1 MVTDNDYMD
10 QLVKNGPPPATEKN
24 RTIPKLTTISAAA
37 LQRKDIPPLQFVVDG
52 FIPLG
57 LALLCSPPKYG
68 KSWMSLDLGLQV
80 ARGKPFLQHPTN
92 QCGCLYL
99 SLEDGQRR
107 LRNRMDKLLNG
118 EDAPDNFYF
127 ATTAVTLKAGLCE
140 MLDDFVATHPNVGLV
155 IIDTF
160 QFVRDDISK
169 KESLYAT
176 DYREVSMLKKFA
188 DSHNIALLLVHHLSK
203 RVDDGDPYNMI
214 SGTTGITGAADT
226 MMVLTRDKRNDAN
239 TTLSVIGRD
248 IEGSDMVLTFIPE
261 TCHWTV
267 VGTAEDIAAERNR
280 RTYENNPIVCTV
292 RTLLDKNPDGWQ
304 GTMSELLA
312 VGLEVTGHPLASGP
326 RDLTAK
332 LQALDNL
339 FTADDI
345 SHTRVPH
352 GTGGGKHQF
361 RRIPIDEDILTTPL
375 PDIQF

>member
-1 MVTDNDYMD
+1 MDNECFA
-10 QLVKNGPPPATEKN
+10 QLVAAGEPPDHAAPSGRRLA
-24 RTIPKLTTISAAA
+24 TISAAA

-57 LALLCSPPKYG
+57 LTLLCSPPKYG

-226 MMVLTRDKRNDAN
+226 MIVLTRDKRNDAN

-248 IEGSDMVLTFIPE
+248 IEGSDMVLTFHSE
-261 TCHWTV
+261 TCRWTV
-267 VGTAEDIAAERNR
+267 VGSAASIAAEQSRRN
-280 RTYENNPIVCTV
+280 YDANPIVKTV
-292 RTLLDKNPDGWQ
+292 KMLLTQNPAGWR
-304 GTMSELLA
+304 GTMSELLTA
-312 VGLEVTGHPLASGP
+312 GLELTGSQLALSP

-332 LQALDNL
+332 LQTLDDL
-339 FTADDI
+339 LVADGI
-345 SHTRVPH
+345 THTRVPH

-361 RRIPIDEDILTTPL
+361 RRIPSPTDILTAPL
-375 PDIQF
+375 PDISF

>member
-1 MVTDNDYMD
+1 
-10 QLVKNGPPPATEKN
+10 
-24 RTIPKLTTISAAA
+24 
-37 LQRKDIPPLQFVVDG
+37 
-52 FIPLG
+52 
-57 LALLCSPPKYG
+57 
-68 KSWMSLDLGLQV
+68 MSLDLGLRV
-80 ARGKPFLQHPTN
+80 AQGKPFLQHPTN

-140 MLDDFVATHPNVGLV
+140 VLDDFVATHPNVGLV

-160 QFVRDDISK
+160 QFVRDGISK
-169 KESLYAT
+169 KESLYAA
-176 DYREVSMLKKFA
+176 DYREVSALKKFA

-248 IEGSDMVLTFIPE
+248 IEGSDMVLTFSSE
-261 TCHWTV
+261 TCRWSV
-267 VGTAEDIAAERNR
+267 VGSTQDIAIQQSR
-280 RTYENNPIVCTV
+280 RTYENNPIV
-292 RTLLDKNPDGWQ
+292 RTIKALLEQNPAGWR
-304 GTMSELLA
+304 GTMSELLTA
-312 VGLEVTGHPLASGP
+312 GLKVTGRQLASGP
-326 RDLTAK
+326 RELTAK
-332 LQALDNL
+332 LQLLDDL
-339 FTADDI
+339 LAVDGI
-345 SHTRVPH
+345 AHTRTSH

-361 RRIPIDEDILTTPL
+361 RAIPTTEDILTTPL
-375 PDIQF
+375 PDTQF

>member
-1 MVTDNDYMD
+1 MNADAFE
-10 QLVKNGPPPATEKN
+10 QLVAAGPPPDHAAPPV
-24 RTIPKLTTISAAA
+24 RRLTTISAAE
-37 LQRKDIPPLQFVVDG
+37 LQKMDLPPLEFVVDG
-52 FIPLG
+52 LLPHG
-57 LALLCSPPKYG
+57 LSLLCSPPKYG

-80 ARGKPFLQHPTN
+80 ARGRPFLQQPTH

-99 SLEDGQRR
+99 ALEDGERR
-107 LRNRMDKLLNG
+107 LKDRMGKLLES
-118 EDAPDNFYF
+118 EDAPTSFYF
-127 ATTAVTLKAGLCE
+127 ATSASTLKNGLCE
-140 MLDDFVATHPNVGLV
+140 MLDDFVAAHPNVGLV

-160 QFVRDDISK
+160 QFVRDGISK
-169 KESLYAT
+169 KESLYAA
-176 DYREVSMLKKFA
+176 DYREVSALKKFA

-280 RTYENNPIVCTV
+280 RSYETNPIVHTV
-292 RTLLDKNPDGWQ
+292 KTLLEQNPAGWR
-304 GTMSELLA
+304 GTMTELLVA
-312 VGLEVTGHPLASGP
+312 GLEVTGCPLAAGP

-332 LQALDNL
+332 LQALDDL
-339 FTADDI
+339 LVADGI
-345 SHTRVPH
+345 VHTRIPH

-361 RRIPIDEDILTTPL
+361 QYILSAEDIWATPL
-375 PDIQF
+375 SDAQF